1 MTLVSI
7 SIKGKTYTLSRKDVE
22 EVFKRLEPE
31 QLKGKAKY
39 YIEFNGIRF
48 PIKQVIAEVTGLPRV
63 AFTAMHAYNILTK
76 LGFEVKEV
84 KC

>member
-48 PIKQVIAEVTGLPRV
+48 PIKQVIAEVTGLPRLRC
-63 AFTAMHAYNILTK
+63 TPTTS
-76 LGFEVKEV
+76 
-84 KC
+84 